1 MLRNAILLI
10 ALLGFVLP
18 ADAADRP
25 RVASIN
31 VCTDQLLLA
40 LADPEQILGLSP
52 YSRDAARSW
61 AAVGA
66 GRRPGRDA
74 CAAARLVGG
83 CGCAGLSAVQ
93 DAKSRTSQVA

>member
-1 MLRNAILLI
+1 MIHPPTCHRRAKRESRLVGCWPRRVALR
-10 ALLGFVLP
+10 LGVHSP
-18 ADAADRP
+18 ASAADRP

-61 AAVGA
+61 AAA
-66 GRRPGRDA
+66 Q
-74 CAAARLVGG
+74 AARFRA
-83 CGCAGLSAVQ
+83 CRATP
-93 DAKSRTSQVA
+93 KTSWC